1 MAPRLDASTAVAPVA
16 LAGSCDRSREPD
28 DHEGRRTL
36 GLCPEWHMD
45 VPRPFVKTGRRPE
58 GWDIGPGCGGPVRA
72 DASTGHGGPVRS
84 RRIYRSRRPLRS
96 RRFTR
101 GKRPHRESS
110 IGEST
115 LQPGTTTGP
124 ARRLRLEPPTSAGF
138 RNGNKKSPACAGLR
152 VWRGGGN
159 TPEGCRGQGERS
171 APGEVMRLSRS
182 GSAGGGVGGVAPT
195 YGVVRRWGVAASG
208 AWPRPTS

>member
-1 MAPRLDASTAVAPVA
+1 MPLDPHCGRTASFGASRAALRSLGRTASHPVKRRDPAFLGAEGPRMARQVTATDGSTAVAPVA

-36 GLCPEWHMD
+36 GLCPKWHMD

-152 VWRGGGN
+152 VWRGGRE
-159 TPEGCRGQGERS
+159 TRQ
-171 APGEVMRLSRS
+171 
-182 GSAGGGVGGVAPT
+182 
-195 YGVVRRWGVAASG
+195 
-208 AWPRPTS
+208 